1 LFQKATF
8 EGKETK
14 FEATLL
20 LDKDAHAE
28 SIAEIQAAIKLAIK
42 EKLGG
47 AKVGADKL
55 CMKDGDDSDYEGY
68 AGTMSLKAAN
78 AKRPLVIDRDKT
90 PLAESLTTG
99 PTQVATS
106 IALLNCGRRTMRM
119 ENAST
124 PTCWPCSF
132 TKTANP
138 LAMLV
143 LMPASTTSTLLTT
156 KATTTFSARPPLARC
171 NNRAFFIRTGP
182 PPKDAP

>member
-1 LFQKATF
+1 MSKIKLNNVRLSFPSLFQKATF

-28 SIAEIQAAIKLAIK
+28 TIAEIQAAIKLAIK
-42 EKLGG
+42 EKLGN

-90 PLAESLTTG
+90 PLAESDNR
-99 PTQVATS
+99 PYSAATS
-106 IALLNCGRRTMRM
+106 THHRTMGAEQCVWKTHQRQP
-119 ENAST
+119 AGRAVLQRR
-124 PTCWPCSF
+124 PTVWRCWCQCQ
-132 TKTANP
+132 
-138 LAMLV
+138 
-143 LMPASTTSTLLTT
+143 
-156 KATTTFSARPPLARC
+156 RQ
-171 NNRAFFIRTGP
+171 
-182 PPKDAP
+182 

>member
-1 LFQKATF
+1 MSKIKLNNVRLSFPSLFQKATF

-28 SIAEIQAAIKLAIK
+28 SIAEIQAAIKVAIK

-55 CMKDGDDSDYEGY
+55 CMKDGDESDYEGY

-90 PLAESLTTG
+90 PLAESDNRPYSGCYVNCIIELWAQNNAYG
-99 PTQVATS
+99 KRINAN
-106 IALLNCGRRTMRM
+106 LLAVQFYKDGQPFGDAGA
-119 ENAST
+119 NASVND
-124 PTCWPCSF
+124 F
-132 TKTANP
+132 D
-138 LAMLV
+138 
-143 LMPASTTSTLLTT
+143 
-156 KATTTFSARPPLARC
+156 
-171 NNRAFFIRTGP
+171 AFDDESDDDIFG
-182 PPKDAP
+182 